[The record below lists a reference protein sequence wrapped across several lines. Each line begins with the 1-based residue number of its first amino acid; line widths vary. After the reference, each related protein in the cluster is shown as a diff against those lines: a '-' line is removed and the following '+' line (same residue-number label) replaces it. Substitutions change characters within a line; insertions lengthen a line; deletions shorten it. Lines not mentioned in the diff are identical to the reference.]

1 MGWIMRRKERKRST
15 ENIIGNDGTV
25 NDVLLRALLSNE
37 PIDRDK
43 AMMLPAVSGAVDF
56 ITSAVACMPVRLYR
70 TKKGVVEEVEN
81 DPRPKMLNGDTGD
94 TLDGFQLK
102 KAMVEDY
109 LMGKGGYCYIQRS
122 RNDVTGLYYVN
133 CDAVSINI
141 NSDPIHKSYDIIVGS
156 DTYKP
161 FEFVKIL
168 RNTKDGASGIGLT
181 VEVAKAL
188 ETGYQTLLYQLG
200 LVKAGGNKRGFLKS
214 QRKLGQE
221 EIDAL
226 KTAWANLY
234 GNSEENVVVLNNGL
248 EFQEASSTSTEM
260 QLDENKRTMADE
272 INGIFHIKDNFDE
285 TYKFAIYP
293 IVRAFETALNRDLL
307 LEREKRN
314 YFFAF
319 DSREIIKASLKE
331 RYETY
336 KLAKD
341 CGIMSINEM
350 RRNEN
355 MNEIAGLDLIDL
367 GLGSVL
373 FDTTTGETYT
383 PNTDSTKAAGISDSG
398 SAAQAQGGEASADDK
413 QVVDQTMDK
422 VDDVVRTPM
431 LVGQMQAMESIIAGF
446 TAGDYTAS
454 QAKSMLIV
462 GCGLSDADADRVLD
476 LQEQTE
482 QQVNDDAQ
490 NRAEPKTIAVD
501 YDETIAH
508 NGYPRAEVVDK
519 LKALQKDGHRLML
532 WTARTG
538 KGRQDAIDLCK
549 QAGLTFDGVLEG
561 KPDADMFIDDKSVTV
576 GDIIDDGGEVNAD

>member
-1 MGWIMRRKERKRST
+1 MGWIKSRKERKRSA
-15 ENIIGNDGTV
+15 ENVIGNDGTV
-25 NDVLLRALLSNE
+25 NDVLLRALLNDE

-70 TKKGVVEEVEN
+70 TTKGVVKEVEN
-81 DPRPKMLNGDTGD
+81 DPRTKMLNGDTGD

-109 LMGKGGYCYIQRS
+109 LMGKGGYCHIERS

-133 CDAVSINI
+133 CNAVGINI
-141 NSDPIHKSYDIIVGS
+141 DSDPIHKSYDIIVG
-156 DTYKP
+156 DGTYKP
-161 FEFVKIL
+161 FEFVKLL
-168 RNTKDGASGIGLT
+168 RNTKDGASGVGLT

-226 KTAWANLY
+226 KGAWANLY

-260 QLDENKRTMADE
+260 QLNENKRTMAEE
-272 INGIFHIKDNFDE
+272 INGIFHIKDDFEE

-307 LEREKRN
+307 LEREKGN

-355 MNEIAGLDLIDL
+355 MNQIEGLDLIDL

-383 PNTDSTKAAGISDSG
+383 PNTGSTKAAGISDSEG
-398 SAAQAQGGEASADDK
+398 ARIVQGGE
-413 QVVDQTMDK
+413 
-422 VDDVVRTPM
+422 
-431 LVGQMQAMESIIAGF
+431 VGTG
-446 TAGDYTAS
+446 
-454 QAKSMLIV
+454 
-462 GCGLSDADADRVLD
+462 
-476 LQEQTE
+476 
-482 QQVNDDAQ
+482 DAQ
-490 NRAEPKTIAVD
+490 NRAEPKPIAVD

-508 NGYPRAEVVDK
+508 NGYPKPEVVDK
-519 LKALQKDGHRLML
+519 LKALQQDGHKVML

-538 KGRQDAIDLCK
+538 KDRQDAIDRCK

-561 KPDADMFIDDKSVTV
+561 KPDADMSIDGKSVTV